1 MKFVF
6 SFILIIHGLIHLLGY
21 AKAFYITNS
30 SSQVLGVSKPIGSIW
45 LVTFIMFI
53 VATMQYLTNKKWFYV
68 AFVAVLVSQV
78 LILLAWKEAK
88 FGTIANIIILIVSI
102 SAYATNCFNTMVES
116 ESKQILQNI
125 KLESLPIISENDIA
139 HLPKIVQKWI
149 TNSGVIGI
157 EKVNTVR
164 LKQVGKMRT
173 NPNGNWMSFEATQ
186 YFNVENPAFIWN
198 AKVDAMLGIKMLG
211 RDELQNGK
219 GKMLIKLGGVIPVVN
234 ESENSKINS
243 GAMIRY
249 LAEICWFPSTALK
262 EYITWN
268 STSETSAKA
277 TFSYNNQSVSGV
289 FLFSENGDF
298 VSFTADRYYGGD
310 TNSTLETWYVE
321 AVSYKEFNGVKIPNT
336 SKVTWKLPEGDFN
349 WLNLEITDIE
359 FNPNT
364 IY

>member
-139 HLPKIVQKWI
+139 HLPKIVQKWLS
-149 TNSGVIGI
+149 NSGVTQN
-157 EKVNTVR
+157 EKVKAVR
-164 LKQVGKMRT
+164 LKQVGEMRT
-173 NPNGNWMSFEATQ
+173 KPNSNWMSFEATQ

-198 AKVDAMLGIKMLG
+198 AAVDAMLGIKMLG

-219 GKMLIKLGGVIPVVN
+219 GKMLIKLGGLLPVVN
-234 ESENSKINS
+234 ESHNSKMNS

-249 LAEICWFPSTALK
+249 LAEICWFPSAALNN
-262 EYITWN
+262 YITWK
-268 STSETSAKA
+268 SIDVTSAEA
-277 TFSYNNQSVSGV
+277 TFTYNNLSVSGV
-289 FLFSENGDF
+289 FTFSSKGDF
-298 VSFTADRYYGGD
+298 IAFEADRYFGGNND
-310 TNSTLETWYVE
+310 ATLETWRVE
-321 AVSYKEFNGVKIPNT
+321 ALSYKEFNGVRIPNT

-359 FNPNT
+359 FNSAHL
-364 IY
+364 Y

>member
-1 MKFVF
+1 
-6 SFILIIHGLIHLLGY
+6 
-21 AKAFYITNS
+21 
-30 SSQVLGVSKPIGSIW
+30 
-45 LVTFIMFI
+45 
-53 VATMQYLTNKKWFYV
+53 
-68 AFVAVLVSQV
+68 
-78 LILLAWKEAK
+78 
-88 FGTIANIIILIVSI
+88 
-102 SAYATNCFNTMVES
+102 
-116 ESKQILQNI
+116 
-125 KLESLPIISENDIA
+125 
-139 HLPKIVQKWI
+139 
-149 TNSGVIGI
+149 
-157 EKVNTVR
+157 
-164 LKQVGKMRT
+164 
-173 NPNGNWMSFEATQ
+173 
-186 YFNVENPAFIWN
+186 
-198 AKVDAMLGIKMLG
+198 MLG